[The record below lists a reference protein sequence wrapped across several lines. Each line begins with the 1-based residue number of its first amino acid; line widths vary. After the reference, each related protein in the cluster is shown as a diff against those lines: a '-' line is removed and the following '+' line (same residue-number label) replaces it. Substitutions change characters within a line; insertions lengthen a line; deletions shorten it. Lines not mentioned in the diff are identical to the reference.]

1 MERSRLQGTE
11 AGVGTEAGAEVDV
24 VVAVVVA
31 ATAAAVVVVVAVVVG
46 YEVVVDARAAKILSD
61 GAAARAKETPRRGEV
76 AHTEAFGKCLDVVE
90 CVEWQE
96 AVEALCGWC

>member
-1 MERSRLQGTE
+1 MD
-11 AGVGTEAGAEVDV
+11 VVEVV

>member
-11 AGVGTEAGAEVDV
+11 AGVGTEARAEVDV
-24 VVAVVVA
+24 VE
-31 ATAAAVVVVVAVVVG
+31 VVVVAVVVG

>member
-1 MERSRLQGTE
+1 M
-11 AGVGTEAGAEVDV
+11 
-24 VVAVVVA
+24 
-31 ATAAAVVVVVAVVVG
+31 
-46 YEVVVDARAAKILSD
+46 VVDARAAKILSD

>member
-24 VVAVVVA
+24 VE
-31 ATAAAVVVVVAVVVG
+31 VVVVAVVVG

>member
-24 VVAVVVA
+24 VEVI
-31 ATAAAVVVVVAVVVG
+31 VVAVVVG

>member
-24 VVAVVVA
+24 VE
-31 ATAAAVVVVVAVVVG
+31 VVVVAIVVG